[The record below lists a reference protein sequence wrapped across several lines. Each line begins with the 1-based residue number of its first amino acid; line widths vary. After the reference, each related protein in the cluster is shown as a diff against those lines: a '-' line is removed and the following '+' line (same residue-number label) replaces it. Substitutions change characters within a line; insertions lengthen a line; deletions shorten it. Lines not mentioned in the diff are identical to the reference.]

1 VSESDQQHLEGEA
14 SGFLWEV
21 HKYTNE
27 YIRFADTKAA
37 FIVGACSALI
47 GSLVA
52 SSIFDGCFKSS
63 LCQWTSLQ
71 WTGAVGLLLLA
82 TSLGFCLAAIRPRL
96 WNNTSIGFIF
106 WGSIT
111 GHGRAQSFT
120 RAVHGLS
127 AHERSS
133 AISDHLFMLA
143 TIVRRKYMHVDR
155 ALIAGVAGGAL
166 TAAVLFAQHAWR

>member
-1 VSESDQQHLEGEA
+1 MSEGERQQSGVEA

-37 FIVGACSALI
+37 FIAGVSSALI

-52 SSIFDGCFKSS
+52 SSLFDSCFKTS
-63 LCQWTSLQ
+63 LCQWTKLR
-71 WTGAVGLLLLA
+71 WAGAIGVLLLA
-82 TSLGFCLAAIRPRL
+82 TSLGLCLAAIRPRL
-96 WNNTSIGFIF
+96 WNNTSVGFIF

-111 GHGRAQSFT
+111 GHGSARRFT
-120 RAVHGLS
+120 HAVHGLS
-127 AHERSS
+127 EHERSS

-143 TIVRRKYMHVDR
+143 TIASRKYAYVDR
-155 ALIAGVAGGAL
+155 ALRSEERRVGKECRSRWSPY
-166 TAAVLFAQHAWR
+166 H